1 MFLMRVVKI
10 SVGREVG
17 YADFQQFHFA
27 EDGRPFV
34 LEELPLQTGENF
46 AVGVGADEIAD
57 SALVVDDAV
66 GGEFFVAAHHCV
78 RVYSDFGTIFPDRR
92 NPFLALQLFGEYFL
106 ADGIGNL

>member
-1 MFLMRVVKI
+1 MRVVKI

-34 LEELPLQTGENF
+34 LEELPLKTGENF

-57 SALVVDDAV
+57 SPLVVDDAV

-78 RVYSDFGTIFPDRR
+78 RVYSDFCAIFPDRR